1 MLMKCFNGIC
11 LCCCSALIKLL
22 QESVGIETCS
32 PHFLEL
38 IMKVI
43 ILTYLLVYFKW
54 QFNVLHEYKK
64 VSIKILHIFKK
75 W

>member
-1 MLMKCFNGIC
+1 LS
-11 LCCCSALIKLL
+11 CCSALIKLL

-43 ILTYLLVYFKW
+43 MLCFKSLDGSLML
-54 QFNVLHEYKK
+54 F
-64 VSIKILHIFKK
+64 VSLKAL
-75 W
+75 